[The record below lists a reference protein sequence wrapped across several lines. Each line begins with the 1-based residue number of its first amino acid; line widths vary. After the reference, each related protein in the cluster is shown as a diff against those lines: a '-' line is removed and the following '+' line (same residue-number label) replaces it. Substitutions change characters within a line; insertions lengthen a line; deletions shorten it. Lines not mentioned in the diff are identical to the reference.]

1 MLAGALCILS
11 FVVCYWMGK
20 RSLGQGLV
28 AILAVGYAYG
38 IVRANLLTT
47 FSHFTFDAGLLGLYF
62 SQSWSISIN
71 PKEAKRLQPLRLWLA
86 ILTGWPLL
94 LVLMPFQ
101 PLLVSFVGLRGNTFF
116 LPIIVLGSRLKSND
130 LVVLSCGLA
139 ALNLVAFGFAGAEY
153 LIGVPKFYPLSP
165 VTQIIYASG
174 DVAGGYFRIP
184 AIFTSAAAYGGMMAF
199 SLPYLIGLWGQSEVA
214 KIRLLAALGAVAGM
228 IGVLLSASRTSFI
241 QGAIML
247 MVSIFGTR
255 IKTIHRVI
263 LIVLILIVAILALSN
278 ERLQRFESL
287 KDTDYVSDRI
297 AGSVNRSF
305 LEILVEYPMG
315 NGLGG
320 GGTSMPYFV
329 QGQVRNPIGME
340 NGYALILCELGVI
353 GLLLWLVFIAW
364 FLSRVGV
371 AFARSAW
378 TNARKMAWCL
388 SAFAFA
394 TAWIGTGMLT
404 SIPATVMLLLGVGWT
419 VVPEQQEARSPN
431 GKPRVRLDRPAYT

>member
-1 MLAGALCILS
+1 
-11 FVVCYWMGK
+11 
-20 RSLGQGLV
+20 
-28 AILAVGYAYG
+28 
-38 IVRANLLTT
+38 
-47 FSHFTFDAGLLGLYF
+47 
-62 SQSWSISIN
+62 
-71 PKEAKRLQPLRLWLA
+71 
-86 ILTGWPLL
+86 
-94 LVLMPFQ
+94 
-101 PLLVSFVGLRGNTFF
+101 
-116 LPIIVLGSRLKSND
+116 
-130 LVVLSCGLA
+130 LA